1 MHLELQQG
9 EQGGGGKKDP
19 VRRKDSGSLQ
29 THRNEPIPI
38 RNEHELAHLF
48 LSEFFRRQKSCSI
61 PSLDFSA
68 ILKILATA
76 SCFPKNVK
84 MQAARVEDKVRGPW
98 NLAVFGNWTK
108 QKTKA
113 AFAELECL
121 ALLVPNNQ
129 KTLSRLHEDSA
140 GKGELEFPERAF
152 LKSVNKYRGSVLQ
165 VTSKESTKYLK
176 RRYKDR
182 STGQETANIEEL
194 VLKDEAVFLRG
205 VSGSGKS
212 TVISRVLTEWAEGTL
227 LKSVVCCLKIS
238 AGSKEETSLNELFC
252 DQPEFPGAESFDQF
266 EKLAFDGK
274 LAIIFERVD
283 NLGTVTKEDV
293 KEASKAS
300 GQPELPI
307 SKRAACWGILTNRLL
322 PGAKLLA
329 TVGSFFVQNE
339 MSPNTTLLYDIE
351 DLNNED
357 INNLVGMMEDDQNQ
371 HKMIEDRLYEFA
383 NLGNHHL
390 LKTPMLAK
398 SLINLIRERKI
409 DDKISVFEVYLA
421 LLTKNLSFSAR
432 TRRALSN
439 DHIVHFLRFLKLFQ
453 MQVTF

>member
-1 MHLELQQG
+1 
-9 EQGGGGKKDP
+9 
-19 VRRKDSGSLQ
+19 
-29 THRNEPIPI
+29 
-38 RNEHELAHLF
+38 
-48 LSEFFRRQKSCSI
+48 
-61 PSLDFSA
+61 
-68 ILKILATA
+68 
-76 SCFPKNVK
+76 
-84 MQAARVEDKVRGPW
+84 MQAARVEDKVRESW
-98 NLAVFGNWTK
+98 NLALFGDWTK

-129 KTLSRLHEDSA
+129 KTLSQLHKDSSE
-140 GKGELEFPERAF
+140 KGDLEFPERAF
-152 LKSVNKYRGSVLQ
+152 LKSLNKYRGSIRVLQ
-165 VTSKESTKYLK
+165 NKEEEDNSEISTKYLK

-212 TVISRVLTEWAEGTL
+212 TATSQILREWAEGSL

-238 AGSKEETSLNELFC
+238 ADFNEDTSLKEMFC
-252 DQPEFPGAESFDQF
+252 DQFPGSESFEQF

-283 NLGTVTKEDV
+283 NLGTVTKDDV
-293 KEASKAS
+293 KEATKAS
-300 GQPELPI
+300 GQPQLPI

-339 MSPNTTLLYDIE
+339 MLVASPNTLLYDIE

-357 INNLVGMMEDDQNQ
+357 INNLVGMMEANQNQ
-371 HKMIEDRLYEFA
+371 HKMIEDRLYEIA

-398 SLINLIRERKI
+398 SLINLTKERKI
-409 DDKISVFEVYLA
+409 DDKISAFEVYLT
-421 LLTKNLSFSAR
+421 LLTRNLSFCAETQPSR
-432 TRRALSN
+432 TRRALSD
-439 DHIVHFLRFLKLFQ
+439 DHILHFLRFLKLFQ
-453 MQVTF
+453 MQVALPDFFMKKKIKLFSGPEPQSRQGTARNSCVCGKCC